1 MSHKKNPFKCV
12 ELIFSEKKKPQERKQ
27 VLTHPIQQA
36 TDSGSFWNMA
46 DDRGQFLS
54 HQSRP
59 THQ

>member
-1 MSHKKNPFKCV
+1 MSHKKIPFKCV
-12 ELIFSEKKKPQERKQ
+12 ELIFSKKWPQERKQ

-54 HQSRP
+54 HQLRL